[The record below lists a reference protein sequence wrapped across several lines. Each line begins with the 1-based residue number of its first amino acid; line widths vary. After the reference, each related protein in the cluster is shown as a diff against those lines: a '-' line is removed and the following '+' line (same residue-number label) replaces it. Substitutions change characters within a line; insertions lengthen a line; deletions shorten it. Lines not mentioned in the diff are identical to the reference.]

1 MARSAESGQGS
12 VLEATTLVFPKASVW
27 ESLAATK
34 RSTKAKMQ
42 SQSGIYGQAV
52 KDAAEK
58 DHVDRKA
65 LAIVLKLD
73 GMEDDDL
80 HVTMYHIIDGCKKL
94 GILKRAMAQEEMFSP
109 GEISPGDVAKSV
121 KAAKGATKPNGK
133 AKPDK
138 DPKPAG
144 GRTKRGSN
152 VVQIGD
158 AARQVAEAAG
168 ADK

>member
-94 GILKRAMAQEEMFSP
+94 GILKRAMA
-109 GEISPGDVAKSV
+109 
-121 KAAKGATKPNGK
+121 
-133 AKPDK
+133 
-138 DPKPAG
+138 
-144 GRTKRGSN
+144 
-152 VVQIGD
+152 
-158 AARQVAEAAG
+158 
-168 ADK
+168 